1 MFKESLIDLHNHSL
15 WSDGINTTKEIIE
28 NAIKH
33 NISTIG
39 ITDHLQTNK
48 YLSVKF
54 TQVDSYMKELLGLKT
69 YYKNRIKVLIGI
81 EISIFEC
88 LKYVENIPF
97 KALKVLDYV
106 LIECLENL
114 APRIPVNNIEVYL
127 QKFTCRLGLAHTN
140 LLKLANNHGG
150 LVNITKF
157 LSKNNIFW
165 EINSNS
171 MYEFFDDIIIQQNNN
186 IHFLIDLIRD
196 YKINI
201 SVGSDTHD
209 LNNYEFGRLYEANR
223 VAETLNRIII

>member
-1 MFKESLIDLHNHSL
+1 MFRESIMDLHNHSL
-15 WSDGINTTKEIIE
+15 WSDGTNTIKEIVE

-33 NISTIG
+33 NISAIG
-39 ITDHLQTNK
+39 ITDHLQADK
-48 YLSVKF
+48 YLAVKF
-54 TQVDSYMKELLGLKT
+54 TQINSYIKELIELKT

-97 KALKVLDYV
+97 KALNGLDYV

-114 APRIPVNNIEVYL
+114 NPRIPVNNIEAYL

-150 LVNITKF
+150 LVNIMKF

-171 MYEFFDDIIIQQNNN
+171 MYEFFDDIIIQRNNN
-186 IHFLIDLIRD
+186 THFLIDLIRD
-196 YKINI
+196 HKINI

-209 LNNYEFGRLYEANR
+209 LNDYEFGRLYEANR
-223 VAETLNRIII
+223 VAKTLNRIII